1 MQNAGMQE
9 CRNYCGVLLTRGC
22 LKEMSSILR
31 VAGQKNYNCN
41 VYEFI
46 LMRKIFIIFL
56 LLFVLYIPV
65 GLADGEGEGIRSE
78 RGKISE
84 PAPVPSIFLLDKGV
98 QSPQRIIDFMLGFNR
113 ELDTNYIK
121 RLIKTYLVECSLE
134 GINYEIA
141 ICQMCLETGFLRFGG
156 SVSRFQNNFCGL
168 GATDAYT
175 AGDWFGSMEEGVR
188 AHIQHLKAYASVDPI
203 KTPVV
208 DKRLKRVRRGTV
220 ITVYD
225 LTGRW
230 AADPDYGDKISY
242 LLKRLYLN

>member
-1 MQNAGMQE
+1 MQ
-9 CRNYCGVLLTRGC
+9 R
-22 LKEMSSILR
+22 IL
-31 VAGQKNYNCN
+31 V
-41 VYEFI
+41 
-46 LMRKIFIIFL
+46 IFL
-56 LLFVLYIPV
+56 LFFILYIPKA
-65 GLADGEGEGIRSE
+65 LANGNGSGVRTEK
-78 RGKISE
+78 GKVSE
-84 PAPVPSIFLLDKGV
+84 PSPVPSVFLLDKGV
-98 QSPQRIIDFMLGFNR
+98 QSPQRIMEFMLGFNSQ
-113 ELDTNYIK
+113 LDSSYIR

-168 GATDAYT
+168 GATDAFT

-230 AADPDYGDKISY
+230 AADPDYGSKITY
-242 LLKRLYLN
+242 LLKKLYLN